1 MFFLYVLSRYFHLL
15 QGGRGLHLTLNS
27 HSRKFIGV
35 LNGIDTDAWNPST
48 DALLKVQYS
57 ANDIQGKTENKE
69 AIRRILGLS
78 SADVRKPLVTF
89 FLKQLINSFVM
100 HDHHVTILSFV

>member
-1 MFFLYVLSRYFHLL
+1 MSFFVIFIYHL

-48 DALLKVQYS
+48 DAFLKVQYNV
-57 ANDIQGKTENKE
+57 NDIEGKTENKE
-69 AIRRILGLS
+69 AIRRSLGLS
-78 SADVRKPLVTF
+78 CADVRKPLVTF

-100 HDHHVTILSFV
+100 QDHHVAILSFV